1 MYQSV
6 DLKFLTNSSSP
17 ARILLVATPWRP
29 TSASNR
35 MSTAF
40 ESVEMFG
47 CAAGI
52 LGSDRGDDD
61 DDAHVSPFE
70 LACVI
75 KVSKIQCAFCA
86 SSGFDP

>member
-1 MYQSV
+1 MDQSSNR
-6 DLKFLTNSSSP
+6 KFLTSSSSP

-29 TSASNR
+29 TSASKR
-35 MSTAF
+35 MFTAF

-61 DDAHVSPFE
+61 GDAHVSPFG
-70 LACVI
+70 LSCVI
-75 KVSKIQCAFCA
+75 KVWMIQCAFCA
-86 SSGFDP
+86 SSRFDT

>member
-1 MYQSV
+1 MYQSF

-61 DDAHVSPFE
+61 AQVSPFE

>member
-1 MYQSV
+1 MDQSSNP
-6 DLKFLTNSSSP
+6 KFLTNSSSP

-40 ESVEMFG
+40 ESVEIFG

-52 LGSDRGDDD
+52 LGSDTGDDD

-75 KVSKIQCAFCA
+75 KVCNIQCAFCA

>member
-1 MYQSV
+1 MSQSFN
-6 DLKFLTNSSSP
+6 LKFLTNSSSP

-61 DDAHVSPFE
+61 AHVSPFE

>member
-1 MYQSV
+1 MYQSF

-29 TSASNR
+29 TSASKR

-52 LGSDRGDDD
+52 LGSDRGGDN

-70 LACVI
+70 VACVI
-75 KVSKIQCAFCA
+75 KVCT
-86 SSGFDP
+86 